1 MEQDLIKFN
10 SLIKEINKD
19 VCYYEDE
26 KGNYFLIPTGKLTC
40 ICEYKELDDAEY
52 KLAMFNKE
60 IDKNIK
66 LTKQLVN
73 RQVDKYSITN
83 NKKDQGTIID
93 KEVEVSRVWYV
104 RNGLGLVKSFSNKE
118 KALSYAK
125 EINDKYLKI
134 AEVVK

>member
-1 MEQDLIKFN
+1 MEQDLTKFN
-10 SLIKEINKD
+10 ELVNVLNKEI
-19 VCYYEDE
+19 CSYEDE
-26 KGNYFLIPTGKLTC
+26 KGNYFLIPVGKLTC
-40 ICEYKELDDAEY
+40 ICEYKELDEAQY
-52 KLAMFNKE
+52 KMAVFNKE
-60 IDKNIK
+60 IDKDLQ

-93 KEVEVSRVWYV
+93 KEVEVSIVWFV
-104 RNGLGLVKSFSNKE
+104 RNGLGLIKSFSNKE

-134 AEVVK
+134 AEVLK